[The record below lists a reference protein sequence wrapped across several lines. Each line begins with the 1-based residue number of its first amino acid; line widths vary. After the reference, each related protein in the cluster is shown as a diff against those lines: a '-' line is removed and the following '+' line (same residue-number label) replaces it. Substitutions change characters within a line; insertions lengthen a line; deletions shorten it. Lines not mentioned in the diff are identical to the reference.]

1 MCVCM
6 CMCVILLSNEKK
18 FIGSKSN
25 DCSLENSVKRM
36 KRYANNHIYDNKEC
50 TLRIYKWL
58 SKLSYKTIQ
67 HFRCTMGQVKK
78 KIQGLQISIGKDD
91 QTIGDINAK

>member
-1 MCVCM
+1 M

-18 FIGSKSN
+18 FIGSESN

-36 KRYANNHIYDNKEC
+36 KRYANNHIYDDKEC

-58 SKLSYKTIQ
+58 SKLIRQFNTLGAPWV
-67 HFRCTMGQVKK
+67 R
-78 KIQGLQISIGKDD
+78 
-91 QTIGDINAK
+91 